1 MPVVCVDIDADID
14 FGINIGNVVVVL
26 VSLSVS
32 KSPGAEGV
40 VGSLADG
47 LVVSKAGFNVWK
59 LTYADSSLDTVLV
72 VQQTASLVV
81 SVTMVN
87 SINIGV
93 NLDIGFDIQN
103 VIVVVSLGVND

>member
-1 MPVVCVDIDADID
+1 MPVVCVDIDVDID

-47 LVVSKAGFNVWK
+47 LVVSKAGCNV
-59 LTYADSSLDTVLV
+59 
-72 VQQTASLVV
+72 
-81 SVTMVN
+81 
-87 SINIGV
+87 
-93 NLDIGFDIQN
+93 
-103 VIVVVSLGVND
+103 